1 MKRSPSEMVAEDRQA
16 VVDNVLAQFFRAQ
29 LSRARTL
36 DASYVDLW
44 RSLEANTVGGKRF
57 RPRMVSLAYDAL
69 GGIEVEPPAYV
80 GAAFE
85 LLHTALIIHDDVI
98 DRDFVEENVG
108 DLARNADLS
117 KFIL

>member
-1 MKRSPSEMVAEDRQA
+1 MVAEDRQA

-69 GGIEVEPPAYV
+69 GGIEVEPCEQKV
-80 GAAFE
+80 QG
-85 LLHTALIIHDDVI
+85 IH
-98 DRDFVEENVG
+98 RCHPFRCG
-108 DLARNADLS
+108 S
-117 KFIL
+117 